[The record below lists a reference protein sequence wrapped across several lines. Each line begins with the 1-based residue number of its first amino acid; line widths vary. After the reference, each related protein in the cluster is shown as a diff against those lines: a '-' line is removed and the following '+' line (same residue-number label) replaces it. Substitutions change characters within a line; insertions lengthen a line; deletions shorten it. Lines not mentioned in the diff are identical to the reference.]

1 MSLLGTIVNALA
13 IVAGSFFGL
22 FWTSIPDRFK
32 DTILQAMAL
41 AVTILGIGMGLKS
54 EQFLIVIASLA
65 IGGALGEWW
74 NLEDKLNAVGKW
86 LESKVGKQDKGSV
99 AAGFVTATLVF
110 VVGAMSIVGALDSG
124 LRQQHDVLYTKALI
138 DGFCAILFTSTL
150 GIGVMFSAVPVLLY
164 QGAIT
169 LLATQIDRF
178 VPQEL
183 MDAFIVEMTGTGGIM
198 IVAIGLNLLGVAKI
212 RVANLLPG
220 LIIAALL
227 VFIVEKWEHI
237 MAFSKS
243 LFL

>member
-1 MSLLGTIVNALA
+1 MSLLGTLVNGIA
-13 IVAGSFFGL
+13 IISGSFLGL
-22 FWTSIPDRFK
+22 FWTAIPDRIK

-65 IGGALGEWW
+65 VGGALGEWW
-74 NLEDKLNAVGKW
+74 NLEEKLNSVGKW
-86 LESKVGKQDKGSV
+86 LETKVGKQDKGSV
-99 AAGFVTATLVF
+99 ATGFVTATLVF

-124 LRQQHDVLYTKALI
+124 LRQEHDVLYTKALI
-138 DGFCAILFTSTL
+138 DGFCAILFTSAL
-150 GIGVMFSAVPVLLY
+150 GIGVMFSAIPVVLY

-183 MDAFIVEMTGTGGIM
+183 MDALIVEITGTGGIM

-220 LIIAALL
+220 LLIAGVL
-227 VFIVEKWEHI
+227 VFIVEKWDSI
-237 MAFSKS
+237 LAFSQGIQ
-243 LFL
+243 